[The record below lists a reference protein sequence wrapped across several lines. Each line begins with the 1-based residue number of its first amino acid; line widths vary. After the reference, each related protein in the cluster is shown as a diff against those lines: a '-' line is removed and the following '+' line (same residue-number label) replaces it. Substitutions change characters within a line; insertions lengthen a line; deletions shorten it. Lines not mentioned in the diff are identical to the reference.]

1 MRWVLAYL
9 LIAAVYA
16 KWVDGFG
23 GAQMELLLSFWL
35 HSGQAPDWASDF
47 LRMALG
53 APELSAGIVL
63 AVEGVSGFLLATGFA
78 LRFGAV
84 GCSLLYGLRYAIA
97 PDPLALLVAVLG
109 LAIFISD
116 AGKSLSLARRR
127 VPAAEP
133 D

>member
-1 MRWVLAYL
+1 MWRAPFVLQCC
-9 LIAAVYA
+9 IV
-16 KWVDGFG
+16 
-23 GAQMELLLSFWL
+23 
-35 HSGQAPDWASDF
+35 
-47 LRMALG
+47 
-53 APELSAGIVL
+53 AGIVL